1 MKITIVKKDYWFN
14 LWDIKK
20 IILWQDY
27 FCFFDEFGLIHQF
40 EILEVEKIYADDK
53 IIYEKH

>member
-1 MKITIVKKDYWFN
+1 MKITIVKKDYWFV

-20 IILWQDY
+20 IVLWQDY
-27 FCFFDEFGLIHQF
+27 FCFVDEFGLIHQF
-40 EILEVEKIYADDK
+40 GILEVEKIYADDK